1 MMNIIETMKT
11 VLSESKIMDEF
22 NGIHVDYTEP
32 EEGSAGLFTSGA
44 VKTGEDVIGNPS
56 YRLNLTLYTGMR
68 GALDYDRIKN
78 SDFFLRLTY
87 FLDELTGIETIETI
101 NDENYTAEINKVAC
115 SNQLLYSVP
124 TGDINDGVIYQ
135 FQIAVEY
142 SILIEE

>member
-1 MMNIIETMKT
+1 
-11 VLSESKIMDEF
+11 
-22 NGIHVDYTEP
+22 
-32 EEGSAGLFTSGA
+32 
-44 VKTGEDVIGNPS
+44 
-56 YRLNLTLYTGMR
+56 MR